1 MPRHPLR
8 LAAVLAFAL
17 AIGPVLSPA
26 HAEVYKCTDAKGRT
40 TYSDTACDAAAK
52 PLKLPEDP
60 KANATNP
67 NACVQLHDEM
77 GRLAAEAERNA
88 QRGQV
93 ESASSLKRRQGLTR
107 QYESRCMGISRTA
120 PTAK

>member
-8 LAAVLAFAL
+8 LAAVVAF
-17 AIGPVLSPA
+17 AIGPLLSPA
-26 HAEVYKCTDAKGRT
+26 HAEIYKCTDAKGRT